1 MHTHTYTQ
9 RLPIEH
15 AYEKGKM
22 CLAGKEL
29 FSVNNY
35 NSSSQT
41 WVLGW
46 AATIPLWPANYC
58 ERNYESPHFILC
70 SYTGANSWLS
80 CLITACSIMLCSTN
94 FQLNRIPLN
103 VSGGKESCEIL
114 LKGFTKT
121 SGKRQTAS
129 LRWQIQ
135 PPHGGWWVL
144 FTVVW
149 LTLPRGYKLLLERSW
164 NPTQACGIQPGTLSV
179 SGFDTAVWVPNA
191 VQTDT

>member
-1 MHTHTYTQ
+1 MHSSTVHCMLTSEIYSHKHSMRTHIHTYTQ
-9 RLPIEH
+9 RLPIAH
-15 AYEKGKM
+15 AYEQGKM

-70 SYTGANSWLS
+70 WYTGANSWLS
-80 CLITACSIMLCSTN
+80 CLITACSIMLCSTI

-103 VSGGKESCEIL
+103 VSGGKHSCEIL
-114 LKGFTKT
+114 LKGFTKKSRKET
-121 SGKRQTAS
+121 NSQSEVTDSASTWWLMSFIYSG
-129 LRWQIQ
+129 
-135 PPHGGWWVL
+135 V
-144 FTVVW
+144 
-149 LTLPRGYKLLLERSW
+149 
-164 NPTQACGIQPGTLSV
+164 
-179 SGFDTAVWVPNA
+179 
-191 VQTDT
+191 TDAA